1 MSLNALLVCVCAYVM
16 YVCVCVRVCCDS
28 CFSHT
33 PVSAGEHLTHCCKS
47 LGGLY
52 MTTRASIASTSPS
65 GAGTFESIVGANS
78 QFPLHVRRQR
88 IRAMKCLRARI
99 GSSFQNIR

>member
-1 MSLNALLVCVCAYVM
+1 
-16 YVCVCVRVCCDS
+16 
-28 CFSHT
+28 
-33 PVSAGEHLTHCCKS
+33 
-47 LGGLY
+47 